1 VIIFQFPGAEI
12 PRYFIDASSWRGYP
26 SHAY

>member
-12 PRYFIDASSWRGYP
+12 PRYFIDVSSCCGYP